1 MTEGWP
7 HESSPFHKGE
17 QEIQHR
23 VGVRDRAEKL
33 ARRVVRDH
41 MPDQHREFYEGLPF
55 LLLGST
61 DQAGRP
67 WASVVAGPEGFI
79 SSPNPKRLKI
89 QAAPL
94 PGDPLAE
101 ALASGTPVG
110 VLGIDPA
117 TRRRN
122 RMTGEIG
129 NVERQGSEIESFEI
143 DVAQAF
149 GNCPKFIQTRSVH
162 FLSESGEKDSADK
175 TTNVE
180 KGTVLD
186 AQAQNL
192 IAIADTFFIATTF
205 KDENPSQAD
214 GSDVSHRGGK
224 PGFVKIE
231 NERSLLFPDF
241 VGNNHFNTLG
251 NIQLN
256 PKAGLLFID
265 FSSGDLLYM
274 TGCAEIIWEGTE
286 LESFEGAHRLVRF
299 NLDEMVRSRSALPLQ
314 VSFGEYSPFFTKTG
328 AWN

>member
-7 HESSPFHKGE
+7 HEGSPFHKGE
-17 QEIQHR
+17 QEIQDR
-23 VGVRDRAEKL
+23 VGVRDRAEML

-41 MPDQHREFYEGLPF
+41 MPDQHREFYEALPF

-79 SSPNPKRLKI
+79 SSPDPRRLKI

-101 ALASGTPVG
+101 TLASGTPIG

-122 RMTGEIG
+122 RMTGKIG
-129 NVERQGSEIESFEI
+129 KVERQGSEIGGFEI

-162 FLSESGEKDSADK
+162 FSEEKDSADK
-175 TTNVE
+175 TANVE

-192 IAIADTFFIATTF
+192 IATADTFFIATTF

-224 PGFVKIE
+224 PGFVKVE
-231 NERSLLFPDF
+231 TDRSLLFPDF

-256 PKAGLLFID
+256 SKAGLLFID
-265 FSSGDLLYM
+265 FASGDLLYL
-274 TGCAEIIWEGTE
+274 TGDAEIIWEGPE
-286 LESFEGAHRLVRF
+286 LASFEGAHRLVRF
-299 NLDEMVRSRSALPLQ
+299 NLDEMVRSRRALPLQ
-314 VSFGEYSPFFTKTG
+314 VSFGEYSPYLAKTG

>member
-17 QEIQHR
+17 QEIQDR

-41 MPDQHREFYEGLPF
+41 MPDQHRGFYETLPF

-61 DQAGRP
+61 DQTGRP

-79 SSPNPKRLKI
+79 SSPNPRCLKI

-129 NVERQGSEIESFEI
+129 KVERQGSEIESFEI
-143 DVAQAF
+143 DVTQAF
-149 GNCPKFIQTRSVH
+149 GNCPKFIQTRDIRFSDEKNSVN
-162 FLSESGEKDSADK
+162 K
-175 TTNVE
+175 TATVE

-186 AQAQNL
+186 AQAQDL
-192 IAIADTFFIATTF
+192 IATADTFFIATTF
-205 KDENPSQAD
+205 KDETPSQAD

-231 NERSLLFPDF
+231 NNRSFLFPDF

-256 PKAGLLFID
+256 SKAGLLFID
-265 FSSGDLLYM
+265 FASGDLLYL
-274 TGCAEIIWEGTE
+274 TGHAEIIWEGTE
-286 LESFEGAHRLVRF
+286 LSSFEGAQRLVRF
-299 NLDEMVRSRSALPLQ
+299 NLDEMVRSRRALPLQ
-314 VSFGEYSPFFTKTG
+314 ISFGEYSPFLAKTG
-328 AWN
+328 TWN

>member
-1 MTEGWP
+1 MTDGWP
-7 HESSPFHKGE
+7 HESSPFHRGE
-17 QEIQHR
+17 QEIQDR
-23 VGVRDRAEKL
+23 VGVRDRAETL

-41 MPDQHREFYEGLPF
+41 MPDEHREFYEALPF
-55 LLLGST
+55 LMLGST

-67 WASVVAGPEGFI
+67 WASVVAGSEGFI
-79 SSPNPKRLKI
+79 SSPDPKRLKI

-101 ALASGTPVG
+101 ALISGTPVG
-110 VLGIDPA
+110 VLGIEPA
-117 TRRRN
+117 ARRRN
-122 RMTGEIG
+122 RMSGEIG
-129 NVERQGSEIESFEI
+129 NVERQGSEIGSFEI
-143 DVAQAF
+143 NVTQAF
-149 GNCPKFIQTRSVH
+149 GNCPKFIQTRSIN
-162 FLSESGEKDSADK
+162 FSDDKNSADN
-175 TTNVE
+175 TANVE
-180 KGTVLD
+180 KSAVLD
-186 AQAQNL
+186 AEAQSL
-192 IAIADTFFIATTF
+192 ISTADTFFIATTF
-205 KDENPSQAD
+205 KDESPSQAD

-274 TGCAEIIWEGTE
+274 TGHAEIIWEGPE

-299 NLDEMVRSRSALPLQ
+299 NLDEMVRSCSALPLQ
-314 VSFGEYSPFFTKTG
+314 VSFGEYSPFLTKTG
-328 AWN
+328 AWS